1 MLLTLLQSV
10 TTPVPP
16 VVVPAKVG
24 GDDVPRIEIWETRKA
39 RRKAREARQA
49 IEALREELPKVEVE
63 ALPPIPI
70 RVDSPDWSLYLA
82 QLHDIEQQL
91 LAVRERLAE
100 QDDEDI
106 LLLL

>member
-16 VVVPAKVG
+16 VVVPSKIG
-24 GDDVPRIEIWETRKA
+24 GDDVPRIEIWETRRA
-39 RRKAREARQA
+39 RRKARETRQA
-49 IEALREELPKVEVE
+49 IEALREKLPEVEVE

-82 QLHDIEQQL
+82 QLHNIEQQL
-91 LAVRERLAE
+91 LAVRERIAE